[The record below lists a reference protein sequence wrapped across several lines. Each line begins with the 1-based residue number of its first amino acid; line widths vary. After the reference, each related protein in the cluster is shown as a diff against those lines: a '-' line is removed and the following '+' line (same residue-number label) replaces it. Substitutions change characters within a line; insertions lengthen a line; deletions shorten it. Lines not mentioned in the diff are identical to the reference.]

1 MLSTQETVSGLRKI
15 LTIFDGA
22 VKAFPQYTHK
32 QIAEKLVS
40 VYGDTLAELAKDIE
54 ASKAAGK
61 NPWQKVKSHASL
73 SKYEAIMYSV
83 TDMIEEQG
91 KTYVAPVVQPVA
103 PKPAKA
109 KGKAKATVA
118 KPVIVETAAPAVRPV
133 ALLAHVTAKA
143 A

>member
-32 QIAEKLVS
+32 EIAKKLGE
-40 VYGDTLAELAKDIE
+40 VYGDTLAELAKDIA

-61 NPWQKVKSHASL
+61 NPWQKVRSHASL
-73 SKYEAIMYSV
+73 SKYEAIMYTV
-83 TDMIEEQG
+83 VDMIEEQG
-91 KTYVAPVVQPVA
+91 KTYVAQPVA
-103 PKPAKA
+103 PKPVKA
-109 KGKAKATVA
+109 KGKPKATVA
-118 KPVIVETAAPAVRPV
+118 KPVIVETAAAPAVRPV

>member
-22 VKAFPQYTHK
+22 VKQFPQYTHK
-32 QIAEKLVS
+32 QIAEKLVE
-40 VYGDTLAELAKDIE
+40 VYGDTLAQLAKDIQ
-54 ASKAAGK
+54 ASKASGK

-73 SKYEAIMYSV
+73 SKYEAIMYAV

-91 KTYVAPVVQPVA
+91 KTYVAPVAEPVT
-103 PKPAKA
+103 AKA
-109 KGKAKATVA
+109 KKAPTKSKAKVA
-118 KPVIVETAAPAVRPV
+118 VINNPVVPVRPV